1 MASDAGINSIEKN
14 SKELFRRVAFNIFI
28 GNHDD
33 HFRNHGFLLRPSGW
47 ELSPAYDLNPTFEK
61 TQALLI
67 TPYSNT
73 SSIKEL
79 IESAGYYLISQEDA
93 VGIVNEAYSSV
104 RDWRQ
109 VARGLQITDTEQR
122 RFSDRFD
129 WGLNQYSLTTFR
141 RRSG

>member
-1 MASDAGINSIEKN
+1 MTLSGLKDGDNATNGKGYIDIVDTMASDAGINSLEKN
-14 SKELFRRVAFNIFI
+14 SKELFRRVAF
-28 GNHDD
+28 
-33 HFRNHGFLLRPSGW
+33 RNHGFLLRPS
-47 ELSPAYDLNPTFEK
+47 
-61 TQALLI
+61 
-67 TPYSNT
+67 
-73 SSIKEL
+73 
-79 IESAGYYLISQEDA
+79 GYYLISQEDA
-93 VGIVNEAYSSV
+93 VGIVNEVYSSV